1 MRRQGEAETVRA
13 CVEAG
18 VVRTRR
24 KPAAASEGEAKEDHL
39 NACKSYNIVG
49 MEGVV
54 GLTQRFRD
62 LVKHTEAVGNS
73 VRDWIHSHLRW
84 S

>member
-18 VVRTRR
+18 AVRTRR

-49 MEGVV
+49 MEGVDR
-54 GLTQRFRD
+54 G
-62 LVKHTEAVGNS
+62 
-73 VRDWIHSHLRW
+73 
-84 S
+84 

>member
-18 VVRTRR
+18 AVRTRR

-39 NACKSYNIVG
+39 NACNSYSCTTLLGWKVWI
-49 MEGVV
+49 VV
-54 GLTQRFRD
+54 GL
-62 LVKHTEAVGNS
+62 V
-73 VRDWIHSHLRW
+73 
-84 S
+84 